1 MTEKQGGQ
9 EPRKRSLL
17 WPLLYILGTL
27 LLIFFLGGTDPQLIT
42 LFSGKLPVQIGWLL
56 LCALA
61 MLGFWLWQTLA
72 YQYIGDIVGARISF
86 GKNLRITLFGEYYS
100 AITPFASG
108 GQPMQIGY
116 YKRYGVNA
124 AKASSIL
131 AVRYIGYISAI
142 CVCYLLSLAWL
153 GQRILT
159 DYPLVFWLTALGFVI
174 NFASI
179 VMVGML
185 LFRSSLV
192 RRIGLWVIARL
203 TRLPFFKHRRDRWSA
218 AYLRGVD
225 EFNLA
230 AECIRSHPYRCLF
243 AFLLMLLSVLC
254 MFSVAYLVYRSLG
267 LAQSSYLEL
276 FSMQLFL
283 YLAVAFVPTPGGTGA
298 SEGGFYLFFSMVF
311 PKSLLYSAMLLW
323 RLFTYYTH
331 LLIGGALIVADELR
345 ALRRRRKGMPAA
357 EDAPPVSTATAPAG
371 GPTIGEAA
379 DSPGCDGIPT
389 VVASPPNVQNDETRP
404 AK

>member
-1 MTEKQGGQ
+1 MTEAAGGRKS
-9 EPRKRSLL
+9 RKRRLL

-27 LLIFFLGGTDPQLIT
+27 LLIFLLGGSDPQLIT
-42 LFSGKLPVQIGWLL
+42 LFSGRLPVQAGWLL

-61 MLGFWLWQTLA
+61 MLGFWLWQTVA
-72 YQYIGDIVGARISF
+72 YQYIGNIVGARISF

-108 GQPMQIGY
+108 GQPMQIAY
-116 YKRYGVNA
+116 FKRYGVNA

-142 CVCYLLSLAWL
+142 CVCYLLALAWR
-153 GQRILT
+153 GQRILA
-159 DYPLVFWLTALGFVI
+159 DFPLVFWLTALGFVV

-185 LFRSSLV
+185 LFRSSMV
-192 RRIGLWVIARL
+192 RRIGLWVIDRL
-203 TRLPFFKHRRDRWSA
+203 TRMPFFKQRRSRWNA
-218 AYLRGVD
+218 AYLHGVE
-225 EFNLA
+225 EFGLA
-230 AECIRSHPYRCLF
+230 AECIRSHPYRSLL
-243 AFLLMLLSVLC
+243 AFVLMLLSVVC
-254 MFSVAYLVYRSLG
+254 MYSVAYLVYRALG
-267 LAQSSYLEL
+267 LTQSSYLEL

-298 SEGGFYLFFSMVF
+298 SEGGFYLFFAMVF

-331 LLIGGALIVADELR
+331 LLIGGALVVADELR
-345 ALRRRRKGMPAA
+345 ALRRRRRGLPEAEDVPAA
-357 EDAPPVSTATAPAG
+357 AAVETPDGEQAQVEPASATAANETQAGASAPNARADEAPPA
-371 GPTIGEAA
+371 
-379 DSPGCDGIPT
+379 
-389 VVASPPNVQNDETRP
+389 N
-404 AK
+404 